1 MSCASLAA
9 AGGICS
15 PASAGRA
22 ARISKSIAI
31 AIRTTWFNAICTDPI
46 LIRPGPL
53 PVLVHILVPVHGL
66 WLPHLIARADHARQ
80 HGHDTRE
87 QGLAHVPIGLRNHAT
102 PVKDVQDGSALA
114 CR

>member
-31 AIRTTWFNAICTDPI
+31 AIRTTWVNAICTYPI

-53 PVLVHILVPVHGL
+53 PVLGL
-66 WLPHLIARADHARQ
+66 WLPHPIARADHARQ

-102 PVKDVQDGSALA
+102 PVKDVQDG
-114 CR
+114 